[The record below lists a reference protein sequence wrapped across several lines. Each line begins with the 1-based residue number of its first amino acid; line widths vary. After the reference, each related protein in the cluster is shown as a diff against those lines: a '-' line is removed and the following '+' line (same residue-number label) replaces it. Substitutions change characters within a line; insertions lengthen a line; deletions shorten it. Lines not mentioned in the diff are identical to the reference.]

1 MSKFYT
7 GDMMRRMLTQRALS
21 LLCCNVLLLSLL
33 FVAEGAKAFTLIT
46 SDVLWSYKSCS
57 WTNNGD
63 GTSKINVSM
72 EFKTAPDKI
81 GLGIWTARGILIYT
95 YDENGKILP
104 SSRAAKSITLNGVS
118 SDQIYRGDDYFIYY
132 GLKGDWKKQSY
143 LVAEVEVIIDN
154 SVIAK
159 WPGIGV
165 RAGAYTTKADVGEVT
180 GAAYLSKMGTS
191 KCDLLEPTLPPPP
204 PPAAIT
210 VDVAAPDWN
219 LGELPRG
226 EGEKTLSGLTEQLCF
241 TYSGVNSSRQF
252 VIDAKGENGTSG
264 GTFFLKNVTNAAQKI
279 PYKVTLDS
287 GVDKFTVPNGSGSP
301 VSLNNGNRTCF
312 VPTFKTSVGMSVDVG
327 NYSDILTFT
336 IVTKT

>member
-33 FVAEGAKAFTLIT
+33 FVAESAKAFTLIT
-46 SDVLWSYKSCS
+46 SDVLVSYKSCS
-57 WTNNGD
+57 WENIGD

-72 EFKTAPDKI
+72 EFKSAPETI
-81 GLGIWTARGILIYT
+81 GEGTWVARGILVYT

-104 SSRAAKSITLNGVS
+104 SSNAAKSITLNGYR
-118 SDQIYRGDDYFIYY
+118 SDEVYRGEDYFIYFSRVY
-132 GLKGDWKKQSY
+132 AWKNRSKF
-143 LVAEVEVIIDN
+143 VADVEVIINN

-159 WPGIGV
+159 WPGIGI
-165 RAGAYTTKADVGEVT
+165 RGGAYTTKADVGEVT
-180 GAAYLSKMGTS
+180 GAAYISKLGS
-191 KCDLLEPTLPPPP
+191 GKCDLLEPTLPPPP

-264 GTFFLKNVTNAAQKI
+264 GTFFLKNVANAAEKI

-287 GVDKFTVPNGSGSP
+287 GVDKFTVPNGSNSP
-301 VSLNNGNRTCF
+301 VLLNNRNRTCF
-312 VPTFKTSVGMSVDVG
+312 VPTFKTSVGMSIGVG

>member
-1 MSKFYT
+1 
-7 GDMMRRMLTQRALS
+7 MRRMLTQRALS

-33 FVAEGAKAFTLIT
+33 FVAESAKAFTLIT
-46 SDVLWSYKSCS
+46 SDVLVSYKSCT
-57 WTNNGD
+57 WENIGD
-63 GTSKINVSM
+63 GTSKINVGM
-72 EFKTAPDKI
+72 EFKAAPDKI
-81 GLGIWTARGILIYT
+81 GLGDWVSRGILIYT

-104 SSRAAKSITLNGVS
+104 SSKAAKSITLNGVL
-118 SDQIYRGDDYFIYY
+118 SDLRYRGEDYFIYY
-132 GLKGDWKKQSY
+132 SVNGDWKKKSY
-143 LVAEVEVIIDN
+143 FVAEVEIIIDN

-180 GAAYLSKMGTS
+180 GAAYMSKLGS
-191 KCDLLEPTLPPPP
+191 GKCDLLEPTLPPPP

-210 VDVAAPDWN
+210 IDVAAPDWN

-252 VIDAKGENGTSG
+252 VINAKGENGTSG
-264 GTFFLKNVTNAAQKI
+264 GTFFLKNVANAAEKI

-287 GVDKFTVPNGSGSP
+287 GVDKFTVPNGSNSP
-301 VSLNNGNRTCF
+301 VLLNNRKRTCF
-312 VPTFKTSVGMSVDVG
+312 VPTFKTSVGMSIGVG

>member
-1 MSKFYT
+1 
-7 GDMMRRMLTQRALS
+7 MLTQRALS

-33 FVAEGAKAFTLIT
+33 FVAESARAYTLVT
-46 SDVLWSYKSCS
+46 LDVLVSYKSCT
-57 WTNNGD
+57 WQNIGD

-72 EFKTAPDKI
+72 EFKKADSKI
-81 GLGIWTARGILIYT
+81 GSSDWISRGILMYM
-95 YDENGKILP
+95 YDESGKLSPNGK
-104 SSRAAKSITLNGVS
+104 AVKSITLNGVQNI
-118 SDQIYRGDDYFIYY
+118 DRYRGEDYLIAY
-132 GLKGDWKKQSY
+132 GTKGDWKNMKSFI
-143 LVAEVEVIIDN
+143 ADVELIIDN

-159 WPGIGV
+159 WPGIAI
-165 RAGAYTTKADVGEVT
+165 RAGAYTSAADVGEVT
-180 GAAYLSKMGTS
+180 GAAYMSKLGSGT
-191 KCDLLEPTLPPPP
+191 CVLLEPTLPPPP

-210 VDVAAPDWN
+210 IDVAAPDWN

-264 GTFFLKNVTNAAQKI
+264 GTFFLKNVANAAEKI

-287 GVDKFTVPNGSGSP
+287 GVDKFTVPNGSNSP
-301 VSLNNGNRTCF
+301 VLLNNRNRTCF
-312 VPTFKTSVGMSVDVG
+312 VPTFKTSVGMSIGVG